1 MYVKNL
7 AFVMLG
13 AADVDRSIEFYRDV
27 LGLTLSGRFDDF
39 AFLDTGSVT
48 LVVTA
53 ELSRNGEALSEAC
66 EVVFAVDSVTQ
77 AYAALKER
85 IAFTNEPRP
94 VNAQNWAVNFRDPD
108 GHSLSLYG
116 SE

>member
-1 MYVKNL
+1 MTPIKNL

-13 AADVDRSIEFYRDV
+13 AADIDRSVDFYCET
-27 LGLTLSGRFDDF
+27 LGLTLSGRFGEF

-48 LVVTA
+48 LVVTG
-53 ELSRNGEALSEAC
+53 ELARDGAAEAC
-66 EVVFAVDSVTQ
+66 EVVFAVDSVTK
-77 AYAALKER
+77 AYEALKDR
-85 IAFTNEPRP
+85 IAFANEPRP
-94 VNAQNWAVNFRDPD
+94 VNPQNWAVNFHDPD